1 MSATGHSLQ
10 IVGRRESL
18 RVCNAPKADAKSEPW
33 RLSRRV
39 TVVIAVPPACPG
51 ACAAE
56 AVAGGLMMPRQ
67 IFDIDV
73 RGGLFRAMCRVHERA
88 A

>member
-1 MSATGHSLQ
+1 
-10 IVGRRESL
+10 
-18 RVCNAPKADAKSEPW
+18 
-33 RLSRRV
+33 
-39 TVVIAVPPACPG
+39 VVIAVPPACPG